1 MFIVQ
6 NKSHSM
12 NVLFETLEEKND
24 NFNFEIIKF
33 SSSMFSDGCKRRFG
47 VNFSKN
53 QTSQDIMFFVI
64 PAEKLDINKIM
75 VRVFVLLN
83 LQVKME
89 KNIDYCIIRQV
100 DLVEKI

>member
-33 SSSMFSDGCKRRFG
+33 SSSMFSDGCK
-47 VNFSKN
+47 KK
-53 QTSQDIMFFVI
+53 IWCKFF
-64 PAEKLDINKIM
+64 
-75 VRVFVLLN
+75 
-83 LQVKME
+83 
-89 KNIDYCIIRQV
+89 
-100 DLVEKI
+100 

>member
-47 VNFSKN
+47 V
-53 QTSQDIMFFVI
+53 
-64 PAEKLDINKIM
+64 
-75 VRVFVLLN
+75 
-83 LQVKME
+83 
-89 KNIDYCIIRQV
+89 II
-100 DLVEKI
+100 